1 MSSSLK
7 NFQIYQLTVFKADG
21 TIIKKKVDYL
31 SGYSIGKALKYDN
44 SETSVVTTPL
54 TPAKNNIVFKSLTSE
69 SFPGP
74 PNVKFN
80 ASFEESGIPIYGNA
94 AAFDSVFGAYFVDF
108 NLETP
113 LTPPFKIG
121 VRSDPYPCPYNKN
134 SSYTDIRG
142 TFSFCID
149 TNPSPPDDPTVLYPS
164 NNPPIYGYNVQAYQA
179 IGMAGR
185 YPLGTFAVGDLVKIT
200 LTFRFPTEALPTNFQ
215 IKVLDQGMQTV
226 STLAADEVIDETVKP
241 YIFEVEWT
249 ATVNSTVNADPTLD
263 KQHYLDVTQID
274 AAAIASLRIYEIV
287 VETPA
292 GIVVN

>member
-1 MSSSLK
+1 
-7 NFQIYQLTVFKADG
+7 
-21 TIIKKKVDYL
+21 
-31 SGYSIGKALKYDN
+31 
-44 SETSVVTTPL
+44 
-54 TPAKNNIVFKSLTSE
+54 
-69 SFPGP
+69 
-74 PNVKFN
+74 
-80 ASFEESGIPIYGNA
+80 
-94 AAFDSVFGAYFVDF
+94 
-108 NLETP
+108 
-113 LTPPFKIG
+113 
-121 VRSDPYPCPYNKN
+121 
-134 SSYTDIRG
+134 
-142 TFSFCID
+142 
-149 TNPSPPDDPTVLYPS
+149 
-164 NNPPIYGYNVQAYQA
+164 
-179 IGMAGR
+179 MAGR